1 MWGPEKQADARMDRA
16 IHRAAWSQLKARV
29 LQVYVLQMGCVLYRK
44 TCILRKRIPLS
55 LCNLCCNEDRSPA
68 KSANVQWMGYEVHG
82 RTSVLQNRLMW
93 AYVSYPSSSYVLQ
106 SGPRSLLRAL
116 LLQWTISCKI
126 SCDTK
131 GEANIF
137 YLQKKLYMLQSYDMW
152 TKSKS
157 HQYFDWPFIN
167 MNTTGVHYIGHQDSA
182 HIGVIKSWCPIY
194 WTQINNNI

>member
-1 MWGPEKQADARMDRA
+1 MWGPERQADARMDRA

-29 LQVYVLQMGCVLYRK
+29 LQVYVLQMGCVLYRR
-44 TCILRKRIPLS
+44 TCILRMRIPLS
-55 LCNLCCNEDRSPA
+55 LCNLCCYEDRSPA

-116 LLQWTISCKI
+116 LLQWTISCKR
-126 SCDTK
+126 SCYTK

-137 YLQKKLYMLQSYDMW
+137 YLPKKN
-152 TKSKS
+152 
-157 HQYFDWPFIN
+157 FICCKATICEHN
-167 MNTTGVHYIGHQDSA
+167 QNHISILIGRL
-182 HIGVIKSWCPIY
+182 
-194 WTQINNNI
+194 